1 MTLLQRGFFFWASRL
16 PGTIMPHP
24 VNVHLA
30 MRLERY
36 VADLDKIVG
45 SFKHSGNSLSL
56 DADADQSY
64 REMIPELRDVLADNF
79 AKDEY
84 AIPVMRAKLQETA
97 RLAEREGWHGVVHWH
112 RKKGVSTSAAQS
124 GSATSPDK
132 TKPITSRESGL
143 VFLVSLVAF
152 VGLLAWLS
160 R

>member
-1 MTLLQRGFFFWASRL
+1 MLAINRL
-16 PGTIMPHP
+16 KRKQGSK
-24 VNVHLA
+24 A
-30 MRLERY
+30 A
-36 VADLDKIVG
+36 AD
-45 SFKHSGNSLSL
+45 
-56 DADADQSY
+56 
-64 REMIPELRDVLADNF
+64 EWE
-79 AKDEY
+79 
-84 AIPVMRAKLQETA
+84 KLQETA